1 MLPPPPLQLELH
13 GLDVLWHLTLNATDA
28 TVAAAAIAFLTLIQQ
43 RLSDDLAPRIVEC
56 RKRYLERCMAYIA
69 GAASP
74 RRGAASSAAGR
85 GTALPWPW
93 APEPAVTS
101 ATPAHTVPSEAPSLL
116 RISSST
122 DRGMLAPPPLHSESG
137 RGRVPGALSVRRVD
151 SGGSATS
158 APGQAAALLANASR
172 LIERCV
178 SLLDSMLDETDEES
192 DALRVALHEAV
203 ARVAL
208 YRSVLSSANAQGNV
222 DASAMFDAFEGV
234 FRPLVVAAHAAVR
247 STSHASSSNANVSFD
262 TSRDVAASSSSV
274 MPEGS
279 FTTLRVNVLTRIPV
293 PCMPDASSR
302 AEAAG
307 SKEDDDVNRP
317 SATVASTSSPAP
329 TAAVSSAAASVPPPL
344 PPAGAAAGAK
354 PTALPTPATFK
365 LGDLRLRV
373 GAAERGGDVR
383 ASIAAALGLGS
394 AAKVMVP
401 YGAFSSSGALG
412 AAAKM
417 AAAAAASSGADSAK
431 VLMQEL
437 KGWAL
442 GRSFSDLGMLDKG
455 LVNVVKAPASAAS
468 AALPADKGASCWSP
482 AVTSLLAGNKDVK
495 DCRSVALAR
504 WNAVALPT
512 GTGLP
517 PKVAAAFASLEAD
530 ISGMLQR
537 FHSLPAQILSQSS
550 RYLDT
555 LLSIVDAFA
564 TQASAGAAA
573 EAAQP
578 MGDDDSDS
586 SKQEGSGA
594 SAAFSVTSKSW
605 KLLCRLP
612 TSQAV
617 ALAVAT
623 AGVDTPSARVGG
635 SAAVNWDALFPV
647 ESPARLYYALLAV
660 LPRLPSMVADS
671 SAFPFPTTSHL
682 EMPPPLAGAVRVIGG
697 KDSLVFHV
705 IADGA
710 HKQWRQ
716 QALLWAGLDGVAASA
731 GLTAAPL
738 PPVNVASEAATAA
751 AVQEARSRERSFV
764 ACGGVAH
771 LVSLLRGLVVGE
783 GVAGGEPAANI
794 FAQSQSPLHLAAA
807 SLALGFLQRHVCAG
821 FLATG
826 PPSPA
831 NELALRSK
839 LPFLAACTPRISS
852 SSDAALTLDSMEG
865 SSGIALQVNRWT
877 LPFLCVPKSTRAPF
891 FLFPISHRISS
902 SRC

>member
-1 MLPPPPLQLELH
+1 MPANPRALTCAMPPPPLQLELH

-74 RRGAASSAAGR
+74 RRGAAAAAGR
-85 GTALPWPW
+85 GSALPWPW
-93 APEPAVTS
+93 SPEPAVTRAAS
-101 ATPAHTVPSEAPSLL
+101 AHAVPSESPSLL

-122 DRGMLAPPPLHSESG
+122 DPGMLAPALHSEPG
-137 RGRVPGALSVRRVD
+137 RGSRVPGALSVRRVD

-208 YRSVLSSANAQGNV
+208 YRSVLSAASAQGNA

-262 TSRDVAASSSSV
+262 ASRDVIASSSSV

-279 FTTLRVNVLTRIPV
+279 YTTLRVNVLTRIPV
-293 PCMPDASSR
+293 PCLPDASSR

-307 SKEDDDVNRP
+307 SKEDDDLYGP
-317 SATVASTSSPAP
+317 GATVASASSPAP
-329 TAAVSSAAASVPPPL
+329 TAAVSGAAASAPPPL
-344 PPAGAAAGAK
+344 PPAGATAGAK
-354 PTALPTPATFK
+354 PTAPPTPATFK

-383 ASIAAALGLGS
+383 ACIAAALGLGS
-394 AAKVMVP
+394 TAKVMVP

-455 LVNVVKAPASAAS
+455 FVNVVKAPASAAS

-495 DCRSVALAR
+495 DCQSAALAR
-504 WNAVALPT
+504 WSSVALPT

-564 TQASAGAAA
+564 AQASAAAD
-573 EAAQP
+573 AAKP

-594 SAAFSVTSKSW
+594 SAACSVTSKSW

-671 SAFPFPTTSHL
+671 SAFPFPTTTHL
-682 EMPPPLAGAVRVIGG
+682 EMPPPLAGALRVIGG

-716 QALLWAGLDGVAASA
+716 QALLWAGLDGVAATA

-738 PPVNVASEAATAA
+738 PPVNVASDAATAA

-771 LVSLLRGLVVGE
+771 LVSLLRGLVE

-794 FAQSQSPLHLAAA
+794 FAQAQSPLHLAAA

-852 SSDAALTLDSMEG
+852 SADAALTLDSMEG
-865 SSGIALQVNRWT
+865 SSGIALQVNQCPLRG
-877 LPFLCVPKSTRAPF
+877 
-891 FLFPISHRISS
+891 
-902 SRC
+902 